1 MVSVV
6 EAVSSILEASPRA
19 DAAAHVGAQVAN
31 GVVSRIIEG
40 MNVWTVFLTLFFGA
54 VLYDQC
60 EFSYILEVKD
70 LWAKHIVPLQT
81 VTLFRKDRL
90 LVLFSKCHLLDPFS
104 SQ

>member
-40 MNVWTVFLTLFFGA
+40 MNVWTVLLTLFFGRGA
-54 VLYDQC
+54 L
-60 EFSYILEVKD
+60 
-70 LWAKHIVPLQT
+70 
-81 VTLFRKDRL
+81 
-90 LVLFSKCHLLDPFS
+90 
-104 SQ
+104 